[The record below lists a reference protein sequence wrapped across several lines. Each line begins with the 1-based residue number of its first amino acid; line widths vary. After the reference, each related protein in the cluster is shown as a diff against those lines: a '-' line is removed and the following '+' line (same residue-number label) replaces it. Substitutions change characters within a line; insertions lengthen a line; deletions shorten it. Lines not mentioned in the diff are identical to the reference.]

1 MKLSSKLIGSFAVLL
16 CIICGLGGFAVQE
29 MGSINASTNELA
41 ANWLPTIKAV
51 GKLSNLTSRF
61 RRLELVHLMTDSK
74 EEMRAYEQ
82 QMDGLKV
89 EIDKALAA
97 YEPLITEPEERE
109 NFPKFLDYWKRYLK
123 RHDEALA
130 LSRQGENEAAAKI
143 AAGEG
148 AKDIQEAQQY
158 LDKLIDVNDRGGAR
172 SAAAAVAAYDTG
184 KLTVLVAVLVSL
196 AVGGLLAAWL
206 IKNVL
211 AQLGEDPG
219 YLLSVSQAVA
229 GGDLDVAFRPV
240 AGQGGVYGVFVT
252 MVANLKAKIAESDQK
267 SREAAEEAELARQ
280 ATAKAEEATRE
291 AARAKAE
298 GMLQAAK
305 RLEGVVAVVTSASD
319 ELAAQVEQASR
330 GSEAQAQR
338 VGETATA
345 MEEMNA
351 TVLEVAK
358 NAGEA
363 SETSAKAR
371 AKAEEGETAVG
382 KVVAFMGQV
391 KDNAHQSRED
401 MGVLGKQAEGIGQI
415 LGVISDIADQ
425 TNLLALNAAIEAAR
439 AGEAGR
445 GFAVVADEVRKLAE
459 KTMTATKEVG
469 DAIRDIQ
476 TGTRKNYDN
485 VAQAVTA
492 AEEATLLVGQSG
504 QTLAEIVTLVDT
516 AADQVRS
523 IATAAEQQSATSE
536 EINRSVED
544 VNRISTETA
553 EAMRHSATAVDA
565 LAAQARELA
574 SLIEEMKAEGG
585 ETGGGRPAALP
596 GRARMAALR

>member
-16 CIICGLGGFAVQE
+16 CIICGLGFFASHE
-29 MGSINASTNELA
+29 MGNMNGSTRDLA
-41 ANWLPTIKAV
+41 TNWLPSIKAV
-51 GKLSNLTSRF
+51 SKINSLTSQF
-61 RRLELVHLMTDSK
+61 RRLELVHLLTDSK
-74 EEMRAYEQ
+74 DEMRAYEQ
-82 QMDGLKV
+82 QMDGLKTD
-89 EIDKALAA
+89 IDKAIVV
-97 YEPLITEPEERE
+97 YEPLITEPEERQ
-109 NFPKFLDYWKRYLK
+109 NFPKFLDYWKRYLT
-123 RHDEALA
+123 RHEEAIV

-148 AKDIQEAQQY
+148 AKDIQEAQKC
-158 LDKLIDVNDRGGAR
+158 LDILIAVNDRGATQ
-172 SAAAAVAAYDTG
+172 SAAQGVADYGTG
-184 KLTVLVAVLVSL
+184 KLTILVAVLVSL

-219 YLLSVSQAVA
+219 YLLAVSKAVA

-298 GMLQAAK
+298 GMLQAAR

-363 SETSAKAR
+363 AETSGKAR
-371 AKAEEGETAVG
+371 AKAEEGEAAVG
-382 KVVAFMGQV
+382 KVVTFMGQV

-401 MGVLGKQAEGIGQI
+401 MGALGKQAEGIGQI

-476 TGTRKNYDN
+476 SGTRKNYDN
-485 VAQAVTA
+485 VSQAVA
-492 AEEATLLVGQSG
+492 VAEEATALVGQSG
-504 QTLAEIVTLVDT
+504 QILAEIVTLVDT

-553 EAMRHSATAVDA
+553 EAMRHSATAVDE
-565 LAAQARELA
+565 LAGQARELS
-574 SLIEEMKAEGG
+574 SLIEEMKGEGG
-585 ETGGGRPAALP
+585 ETGGRQPASLP
-596 GRARMAALR
+596 GRARLAALR